1 MFGSLCFIFIS
12 FSASC
17 LLSTLAELDISTSTC
32 RLWLDF
38 LERQEAK
45 LEVADLEMLRFLL
58 GVTRMDNKYS
68 KGTAQ
73 AERLETKAR
82 TVWTLRMRRDSGYIG
97 QRMLS
102 MEVPGQR
109 KRGPQRKFMPAV
121 KEDVQRVVGW
131 RWGWR
136 VGWKQMICS
145 RSDMVSVLFLHHQNN
160 VFSQE
165 VS

>member
-1 MFGSLCFIFIS
+1 M
-12 FSASC
+12 
-17 LLSTLAELDISTSTC
+17 
-32 RLWLDF
+32 
-38 LERQEAK
+38 
-45 LEVADLEMLRFLL
+45 EMLRFLL

-102 MEVPGQR
+102 MEVPGRR

-121 KEDVQRVVGW
+121 KEDVQRVVG
-131 RWGWR
+131 
-136 VGWKQMICS
+136 
-145 RSDMVSVLFLHHQNN
+145 
-160 VFSQE
+160 
-165 VS
+165 